1 MCLTEDDSH
10 SSLYDMTERIRQ
22 LNEEMA
28 KESPLQE
35 SGPTQSSVK
44 FKDTLVDFI
53 SPTPEPEL
61 DSEEDAGSAQNTPR
75 SDAAEQSPCPSDS
88 ADPASV
94 LSEADSSTLVT
105 NDKSESGQDQLL
117 PDSGDSENPT
127 ALSEVEPTESDQKL
141 SSTYEEDERCSQ
153 MSDML
158 DSKSTQADTNS
169 QPAASD
175 MEEVK
180 TDAETADETCSSPSG
195 KTREKCSSDPKRS
208 VSNAVL
214 AGQVVGALRKSAR
227 NSQPK
232 SAEEKPVGS
241 KSDADKTRSET
252 REKSLSDPKQAICN
266 TLMAAKVVN
275 SLATP
280 NRDSRSEVRP
290 AGGEKNAET
299 FDSKSDADET
309 RSKTKEKS
317 LSDSKQALSNTLM
330 AAKVVSSL
338 ATPNRDSRSEVR
350 PAGGEKNAET
360 FDSKS
365 DADETRSRTKEESL
379 SDPKQAL
386 CNTLMAAKVVSSL
399 ATPNRDSRSAEVR
412 PAGGDRN
419 AKTFDSKSDANETR
433 SKTKEESLSDSKQAL
448 SNTLMAAKVVSSL
461 AMPNRD
467 SRPRSAEETLDS
479 KSDADETH
487 SKTNEKSLA
496 DSKQA
501 LCNTL
506 MAAKVMSTLGTPNRV
521 SRPRSA
527 EVWPVVGGGR
537 KPAAD
542 PELDDMALV
551 ECSGRFRMM
560 SVAELTALQR
570 RCASS
575 RSPDVVSRTP
585 RLAPSSL
592 SPCRLT
598 PLYQLFLFK

>member
-1 MCLTEDDSH
+1 
-10 SSLYDMTERIRQ
+10 
-22 LNEEMA
+22 MA

-309 RSKTKEKS
+309 RS
-317 LSDSKQALSNTLM
+317 
-330 AAKVVSSL
+330 
-338 ATPNRDSRSEVR
+338 
-350 PAGGEKNAET
+350 
-360 FDSKS
+360 
-365 DADETRSRTKEESL
+365 RTKEESL

-496 DSKQA
+496 DPKQA